1 MEFSQE
7 KWNLVLDLKDMVNNH
22 SKTIN
27 KMAKVINSQE
37 QKIKELEVKL
47 MTKNTNDTFN
57 DIFKGTPYEN
67 K

>member
-27 KMAKVINSQE
+27 KMAKVINAQE
-37 QKIKELEVKL
+37 KKIKELEVKL
-47 MTKNTNDTFN
+47 MKNNTNEAFN
-57 DIFKGTPYEN
+57 DIFKGTPYG